1 MMEGH
6 LGEEMLC
13 CCQTFEEVTIIFTK
27 LHKGANGGHF
37 FTYTTIGKVL
47 DAQY

>member
-1 MMEGH
+1 MEGH
-6 LGEEMLC
+6 IGEDMC
-13 CCQTFEEVTIIFTK
+13 CCRTFEEVTIIFTK

-37 FTYTTIGKVL
+37 LTHITIWKVL